1 MYRDVR
7 NDDIHVFTSGGAS
20 AGSGASASAGGVGG
34 AGSGAGSGACSS
46 AGGIRQRRYDRTV
59 GGGFVTICIAA
70 VVVGDG
76 GSCAVAVASY

>member
-7 NDDIHVFTSGGAS
+7 NDDIHVFTGAGAS

-34 AGSGAGSGACSS
+34 AGSAGSGAGSS

-59 GGGFVTICIAA
+59 GEGFVTICIAA